1 MTVCPCCGEKFEGDL
16 LAGCPACGAQAVGG
30 PLAQPEFMLP
40 SYGRAAL
47 VGAAGAIL
55 CLTLLAGTIAALLK
69 NSPLKF
75 DFWTIVAAGETAAWS
90 LKWLALPALL
100 IALWSGVRLNATI
113 RRSPLRFAGAR
124 FAHGGLIASAFVG
137 VLIIG
142 LIGATVPERLRQ
154 HQRGVDAGIEAYG
167 NTFVRAQLE
176 YRARFGR
183 VPESL
188 ADLQNSIPDTDGSLA
203 AALKGLD
210 STAYKP
216 SADLASVPLKS
227 KSRSLRGSAL
237 RKASMSNTGDD
248 LPGEGLSFTNY
259 ELRLPGEDQKLN
271 TDDDWFVRDGVVVK
285 PTVATSQT
293 APAVSSGIPN
303 SH

>member
-1 MTVCPCCGEKFEGDL
+1 
-16 LAGCPACGAQAVGG
+16 
-30 PLAQPEFMLP
+30 MLP

-47 VGAAGAIL
+47 VGAVGAIL
-55 CLTLLAGTIAALLK
+55 FATLLVSTIAALLK

-75 DFWTIVAAGETAAWS
+75 DFWTIVAAGETAAWG

-100 IALWSGVRLNATI
+100 FALWSGVRLAATI
-113 RRSPLRFAGAR
+113 RNSPLRFAGAR
-124 FAHGGLIASAFVG
+124 FAYGGLIASAFVG
-137 VLIIG
+137 FLMLG

-154 HQRGVDAGIEAYG
+154 HQRGVDAGIEANG
-167 NTFVRAQLE
+167 NTIHRAQLE
-176 YRARFGR
+176 YRARYGTL
-183 VPESL
+183 PASL
-188 ADLQNSIPDTDGSLA
+188 EDLQQRLPDADGSLA

-237 RKASMSNTGDD
+237 RKVSMSNAGDD

-271 TDDDWFVRDGVVVK
+271 TDDDWFVRDGVVLK
-285 PTVATSQT
+285 PIIATSPV